1 MGSKNKIE
9 SITLNCIRNN
19 GNNSSIYLNINFQI
33 GEGGNYHDT
42 NGHLTT
48 VFEGFELRPL
58 RIEGQALTTELTSH
72 KNSCCQ
78 LITRK

>member
-19 GNNSSIYLNINFQI
+19 GNNSSIYFQI

-42 NGHLTT
+42 DGHLMT
-48 VFEGFELRPL
+48 VFEGFELCPL
-58 RIEGQALTTELTSH
+58 RI
-72 KNSCCQ
+72 
-78 LITRK
+78 